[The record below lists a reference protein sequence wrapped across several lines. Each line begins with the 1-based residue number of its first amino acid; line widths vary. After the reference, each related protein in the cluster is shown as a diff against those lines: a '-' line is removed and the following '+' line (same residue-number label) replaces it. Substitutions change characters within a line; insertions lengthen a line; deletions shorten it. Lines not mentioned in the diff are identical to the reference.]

1 VLNSKQ
7 IISDITVRNQTLN
20 DIMLFHLTV
29 ENISIRRVQFVFARF
44 LQRDPRSK
52 TSASSVEWLLEFD
65 ASSVFMP
72 RNNDTNN
79 VYKRYCFA
87 NRNNVIRFFD
97 YYSKDQVFPEF
108 VQALQGLPAS
118 QKKLPLPKPEGAAKL
133 NPQTTC
139 RLSSGR

>member
-1 VLNSKQ
+1 MLNSKQ

-72 RNNDTNN
+72 RNNDTIN
-79 VYKRYCFA
+79 VYKRYFFA
-87 NRNNVIRFFD
+87 NRGNVFRLFN
-97 YYSKDQVFPEF
+97 YYNKDQAFPEF
-108 VQALQGLPAS
+108 VQALQEDLIS
-118 QKKLPLPKPEGAAKL
+118 
-133 NPQTTC
+133 
-139 RLSSGR
+139 